1 MFESHERPLFL
12 CVKQR
17 SRYMYYQPKRVDMR
31 ATKKRIAGIVAATT
45 IGAAILY
52 RLRSSTDEEP
62 STEPDAEAAA

>member
-1 MFESHERPLFL
+1 
-12 CVKQR
+12 
-17 SRYMYYQPKRVDMR
+17 MYYQPKRVDMR